1 LIGRLSCL
9 AAIAAANTRK
19 TVNPP
24 SRGAPNG
31 APTGPPPLP
40 AFSGGG
46 GGACAIIDNALSEI
60 SADNAKTLIFIFA
73 VFYFTRKFRQQI
85 YIIKW
90 QFNLLIST
98 AA

>member
-1 LIGRLSCL
+1 LVVRLNCL
-9 AAIAAANTRK
+9 AAITAANARK
-19 TVNPP
+19 IVSPP
-24 SRGAPNG
+24 SRGAPIG

-46 GGACAIIDNALSEI
+46 GGACAIIDNALNEI

-73 VFYFTRKFRQQI
+73 VFYFTRKIRQQI